1 MTARYPKT
9 NSVCG
14 LPRTLFAG
22 FAGALYLQ
30 GKAMTLNAQTIRHAR
45 HTSIFL
51 AIFLS
56 LFNTPL
62 STLAMG
68 NALALPGFVDF
79 SKSIQNGTDG
89 LRGVYVADVLALPV
103 VQQPVSNAAFVSSN
117 DNEITQFGMASQY
130 GNVGLL
136 AHNTLS
142 GKSFSKITVGQEIRL
157 VYGDGK
163 VEYFIVTEV
172 LRYQA
177 TQPTSPYSSFRN
189 IAKDET
195 LTAEQ
200 MFKRVYL
207 GDRHVTFQTCINA
220 NGSSSWGRLFVIAMP
235 KPQAVGLD
243 RYSSVTK

>member
-1 MTARYPKT
+1 
-9 NSVCG
+9 
-14 LPRTLFAG
+14 
-22 FAGALYLQ
+22 
-30 GKAMTLNAQTIRHAR
+30 MTLNAHTIRNAR
-45 HTSIFL
+45 HASIFL

-68 NALALPGFVDF
+68 NAFALPGFIDF
-79 SKSIQNGTDG
+79 SKSIQNGTHD
-89 LRGVYVADVLALPV
+89 LRGVYIADVLALPV
-103 VQQPVSNAAFVSSN
+103 IQQPVSNATFVSSN

-130 GNVGLL
+130 SNVGLL

-142 GKSFSKITVGQEIRL
+142 GKSFSQITIGQEIRL

-189 IAKDET
+189 VEKDET

-220 NGSSSWGRLFVIAMP
+220 NGSPSWGRLFVIAMP
-235 KPQAVGLD
+235 KPQAVRLD
-243 RYSSVTK
+243 GNGIIK

>member
-1 MTARYPKT
+1 LSAFICKE
-9 NSVCG
+9 
-14 LPRTLFAG
+14 
-22 FAGALYLQ
+22 
-30 GKAMTLNAQTIRHAR
+30 KAMTLNTQTIRNAR

-62 STLAMG
+62 TTLAMG
-68 NALALPGFVDF
+68 NALALPGFIDF
-79 SKSIQNGTDG
+79 SKSIQNGTND
-89 LRGVYVADVLALPV
+89 LRGVYVADLLALPII
-103 VQQPVSNAAFVSSN
+103 QQPVSNATFVSAN
-117 DNEITQFGMASQY
+117 DHEITQFGMASQY

-142 GKSFSKITVGQEIRL
+142 GNSFSQLTVGEEIRL
-157 VYGDGK
+157 IYGDGK
-163 VEYFIVTEV
+163 VEYFIVTEI

-189 IAKDET
+189 LDKDET

-220 NGSSSWGRLFVIAMP
+220 NGNSSWGRLFVIAMP
-235 KPQAVGLD
+235 KPQTVGLN
-243 RYSSVTK
+243 RNSLIK